1 MSSPLH
7 PDKKAPIESALAKLK
22 EAQKAQ
28 DIPKID
34 AAIAEINTA
43 WTAAS
48 EHLYKGTQE
57 GGPQSAEGQPNGNE
71 HSNAGKNAEN
81 VTDAE
86 FEEVKWF

>member
-1 MSSPLH
+1 
-7 PDKKAPIESALAKLK
+7 LA
-22 EAQKAQ
+22 
-28 DIPKID
+28 KID

-57 GGPQSAEGQPNGNE
+57 GGPESAGAGQPNSNE
-71 HSNAGKNAEN
+71 QSNAGKNAEN

-86 FEEVKWF
+86 FEEVK

>member
-1 MSSPLH
+1 
-7 PDKKAPIESALAKLK
+7 LK
-22 EAQKAQ
+22 EAQKEQ

-57 GGPQSAEGQPNGNE
+57 GGPQSAAGAQPNGNE
-71 HSNAGKNAEN
+71 HANADKNAEN

-86 FEEVKWF
+86 FEEVK